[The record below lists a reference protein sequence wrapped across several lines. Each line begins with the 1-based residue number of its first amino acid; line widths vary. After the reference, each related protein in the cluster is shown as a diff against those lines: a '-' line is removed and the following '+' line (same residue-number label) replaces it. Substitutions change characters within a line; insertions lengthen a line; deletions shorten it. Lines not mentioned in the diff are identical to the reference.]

1 MKLKS
6 MAKNLKTDHG
16 GQPVLEGTDTYSAK
30 RGHMEAQLL

>member
-16 GQPVLEGTDTYSAK
+16 IQLALKSFDAHSAK
-30 RGHMEAQLL
+30 RGHVEAQLR